1 MASRFSGTAPP
12 CKDCHPKSPQHC
24 PVPHMSASPA
34 LLFPQTKLPQP
45 FQNADDTSCILG
57 SCSFFSEPWL
67 WKWFPVGVGM
77 LWKDCTHLREGRW
90 PIKVTPQWYSSD
102 GDAVILQSHFEG
114 IFSNLFFLKQNH
126 IFIVSR
132 ITSGIRLKAHGA
144 LLLMPWKYWGLFW
157 ICFFCFFFF
166 SAHNFKNKMQWIR

>member
-1 MASRFSGTAPP
+1 MASCFSGTAPP

-24 PVPHMSASPA
+24 PVPHTSASPA

-67 WKWFPVGVGM
+67 WKWFPVGVGT

-114 IFSNLFFLKQNH
+114 IFSNLFFFLSK
-126 IFIVSR
+126 
-132 ITSGIRLKAHGA
+132 ITFLLFHESPVGYGWRHTAHC
-144 LLLMPWKYWGLFW
+144 FW
-157 ICFFCFFFF
+157 CPENTEDCFGFVFFFF

>member
-24 PVPHMSASPA
+24 PVPHTSASPA

-67 WKWFPVGVGM
+67 WKWFPVGVGT
-77 LWKDCTHLREGRW
+77 LWKDCTHLREGHW

-114 IFSNLFFLKQNH
+114 IFSNLFFFKAKSHFYCFTNHQWDTVEGTRRTAFDALK
-126 IFIVSR
+126 ILRTV
-132 ITSGIRLKAHGA
+132 LD
-144 LLLMPWKYWGLFW
+144 LF
-157 ICFFCFFFF
+157 FLFFFF